1 MNLTDSIILEFNNGY
16 FEIQH
21 KKVSETS
28 GKPYLSDKKTFAT
41 LTHLKK
47 HLSSYNIA
55 DSVLETAVK
64 TAKLEA
70 GIKAAKQGVKMKDRK
85 NEK

>member
-1 MNLTDSIILEFNNGY
+1 MNLTDNIVLEFSNGY

-21 KKVSETS
+21 KKVSEKS

-41 LTHLKK
+41 LSHLKK
-47 HLSSYNIA
+47 HLKPYGVA
-55 DSVLETAVK
+55 ESVLEQAIK

-70 GIKAAKQGVKMKDRK
+70 GIKAAKQRAKVKERK
-85 NEK
+85 L

>member
-1 MNLTDSIILEFNNGY
+1 MNLTKDIILEFNSGY

-28 GKPYLSDKKTFAT
+28 CKPYLSEKKTFAT
-41 LTHLKK
+41 LPHLKK
-47 HLSSYNIA
+47 HLAPYNVSESALGQAI
-55 DSVLETAVK
+55 K

-70 GIKAAKQGVKMKDRK
+70 GIRAAKQGAKIKERK
-85 NEK
+85 S